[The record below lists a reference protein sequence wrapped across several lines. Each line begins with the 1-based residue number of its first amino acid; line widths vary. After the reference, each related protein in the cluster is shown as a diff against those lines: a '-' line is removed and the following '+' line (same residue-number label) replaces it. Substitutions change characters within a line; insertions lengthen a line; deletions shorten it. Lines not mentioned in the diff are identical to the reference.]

1 MTAKRFGCVLWLV
14 LTGIPLH
21 AQFARE
27 ARTAVSAALKV
38 SVKPPPQGARAG
50 DPVEI
55 SVQLQNG
62 KSEPATMPKATQVE
76 IQLLGTSSEVVQKGT
91 CQIKAGVADG
101 KCVVQAPKAGLYK
114 IRARPD
120 NRELLEGT
128 GYVLIRAPSGRTKA
142 DARAPN
148 WTERASEERF
158 LLLTVAY
165 QGPGGTAPASGSA
178 ANCSATQS
186 RSRAKVILTINEGGE
201 AGGAFRASLESATIQ
216 AFFQADDG
224 GSAPS
229 NVLVWLSPDHG
240 ELDHEPLII
249 PKCSISG
256 EAHLSSKYPVQAS
269 VIYTVVP
276 ANYAVD
282 APAALRASFVRPI
295 VGIGIIP
302 KGTQTLSLIDRGPI
316 VAQFFDIDGDTI
328 PTDSERTVTFV
339 SDNSSISTKQ
349 QSVVLKPGDLSAQ
362 TEILPF
368 WLGTGSIFVTTDRL
382 KSPDPPHR
390 VEVVGKTVIAVCLLG
405 GLAGGLVLFFV
416 SGGSLYSRLV
426 VGVVAGIVL
435 AWAYVF
441 GILPKVD
448 GVVAHNYISVFVASI
463 LGGYLGIKTFDL
475 VLKRFGWG
483 A

>member
-1 MTAKRFGCVLWLV
+1 MTAKRFGCVLSLV
-14 LTGIPLH
+14 LAGIPLH
-21 AQFARE
+21 AQFAKE

-55 SVQLQNG
+55 GVQLQNG
-62 KSEPATMPKATQVE
+62 MSQPATMPKETQVE
-76 IQLLGTSSEVVQKGT
+76 IQLLGSSGEIVQKGI
-91 CQIKAGVADG
+91 CKINAGVADG
-101 KCVVQAPKAGLYK
+101 KCVIQAPKAGLYK

-128 GYVLIRAPSGRTKA
+128 GYVLIRARSSRTKA
-142 DARAPN
+142 PGQALIRQ
-148 WTERASEERF
+148 ERASEERF

-165 QGPGGTAPASGSA
+165 QDPGGPVAAGGSA
-178 ANCSATQS
+178 GNCSATRS
-186 RSRAKVILTINEGGE
+186 RSHAKVILTINEGGE

-216 AFFQADDG
+216 AFFEADDG

-229 NVLVWLSPDHG
+229 NILVWLSPDHG
-240 ELDHEPLII
+240 ALDHEPLII
-249 PKCSISG
+249 PRCSISG
-256 EAHLSSKYPVQAS
+256 EAHLSSKYPVLAS

-276 ANYAVD
+276 ASYAVE
-282 APAALRASFVRPI
+282 APPTLRASFVRPI
-295 VGIGIIP
+295 IGIGIVP

-316 VAQFFDIDGDTI
+316 VAQFFDLDGNTI
-328 PTDSERTVTFV
+328 PTDSARTVTFV

-349 QSVVLKPGDLSAQ
+349 QSVSLKAGDLSAQ

-382 KSPDPPHR
+382 KSPDPPHH

-426 VGVVAGIVL
+426 VGMVAGIVL
-435 AWAYVF
+435 SWAYVF
-441 GILPKVD
+441 GLLPKVD
-448 GVVAHNYISVFVASI
+448 GVVAHNYISVFVVSI

-475 VLKRFGWG
+475 ILKRFGWG
-483 A
+483 G

>member
-1 MTAKRFGCVLWLV
+1 
-14 LTGIPLH
+14 
-21 AQFARE
+21 
-27 ARTAVSAALKV
+27 
-38 SVKPPPQGARAG
+38 
-50 DPVEI
+50 
-55 SVQLQNG
+55 
-62 KSEPATMPKATQVE
+62 
-76 IQLLGTSSEVVQKGT
+76 
-91 CQIKAGVADG
+91 
-101 KCVVQAPKAGLYK
+101 
-114 IRARPD
+114 
-120 NRELLEGT
+120 
-128 GYVLIRAPSGRTKA
+128 
-142 DARAPN
+142 
-148 WTERASEERF
+148 
-158 LLLTVAY
+158 
-165 QGPGGTAPASGSA
+165 
-178 ANCSATQS
+178 
-186 RSRAKVILTINEGGE
+186 LTINEGGE
-201 AGGAFRASLESATIQ
+201 ADGAFRASLEFATIQ

-240 ELDHEPLII
+240 EVDHQPLVI

-256 EAHLSSKYPVQAS
+256 EAHLSSKYPVHTS

-276 ANYAVD
+276 ASYAVE

-339 SDNSSISTKQ
+339 SDNSFISTRQ
-349 QSVVLKPGDLSAQ
+349 QTVAMKPGDLSAQ

-390 VEVVGKTVIAVCLLG
+390 VEVVGLTVIAVCLIG

-416 SGGSLYSRLV
+416 SGGSLHSRLI

-441 GILPKVD
+441 GLLPKVD
-448 GVVAHNYISVFVASI
+448 GVVAHNYISVFVVSI

-475 VLKRFGWG
+475 ILKRFGWG
-483 A
+483 D

>member
-1 MTAKRFGCVLWLV
+1 MTANRFGCLISLAVAI
-14 LTGIPLH
+14 IPLH
-21 AQFARE
+21 AQFAKE
-27 ARTAVSAALKV
+27 AQTAVSAALKV

-50 DPVEI
+50 DPVEFG
-55 SVQLQNG
+55 VQLQNG
-62 KSEPATMPKATQVE
+62 KSQPATMPKETQIE
-76 IQLLGTSSEVVQKGT
+76 IQLLGSSGEVVQKGS
-91 CQIKAGVADG
+91 CQIKAGAADG

-128 GYVLIRAPSGRTKA
+128 GYVLIRAVNGRKKA
-142 DARAPN
+142 AASAP
-148 WTERASEERF
+148 TRQKIASEERF
-158 LLLTVAY
+158 ILLAVAY
-165 QGPGGTAPASGSA
+165 QDPGGATAPASGSP
-178 ANCSATQS
+178 ANCGAA
-186 RSRAKVILTINEGGE
+186 RSPAKVILTINEGGE

-224 GSAPS
+224 GPAPS
-229 NVLVWLSPDHG
+229 NILVWLSPDHG
-240 ELDHEPLII
+240 ALDHQPLII

-269 VIYTVVP
+269 VLYTVVP
-276 ANYAVD
+276 ASYAVE
-282 APAALRASFVRPI
+282 APPALKASFVRPI

-328 PTDSERTVTFV
+328 PTDSARTVTFV

-349 QSVVLKPGDLSAQ
+349 QSVTLKSGDLSAE

-390 VEVVGKTVIAVCLLG
+390 VEVVGLTVIMVCLLG

-441 GILPKVD
+441 GLLPKVD
-448 GVVAHNYISVFVASI
+448 GVVAHNYISVFVVSI

-475 VLKRFGWG
+475 ILKRFGWG

>member
-1 MTAKRFGCVLWLV
+1 MTARRFGCALTLV
-14 LTGIPLH
+14 LASIPLH
-21 AQFARE
+21 AQFAKE
-27 ARTAVSAALKV
+27 ARTAVNAALKV
-38 SVKPPPQGARAG
+38 SVKPPQQGAREG
-50 DPVEI
+50 DRVEFG
-55 SVQLQNG
+55 VQLQNG
-62 KSEPATMPKATQVE
+62 RSQPATIPRETQVE
-76 IQLLGTSSEVVQKGT
+76 IQLLGSSGEVVQKGT
-91 CQIKAGVADG
+91 CKIKAGVADG

-114 IRARPD
+114 IRARTD
-120 NRELLEGT
+120 NRELPEGT
-128 GYVLIRAPSGRTKA
+128 GYVLIRAAGGRKKVDVQVPSQ
-142 DARAPN
+142 
-148 WTERASEERF
+148 WERPSQGQFR
-158 LLLTVAY
+158 LLAVAY
-165 QGPGGTAPASGSA
+165 QGPGGPATGPA

-240 ELDHEPLII
+240 EVDHQPLVI

-256 EAHLSSKYPVQAS
+256 EAHLSSKYPVHTS

-276 ANYAVD
+276 AGYAVE

-302 KGTQTLSLIDRGPI
+302 KGTQTLSLVDRGPI

-339 SDNSSISTKQ
+339 SDNSFISTKQ
-349 QSVVLKPGDLSAQ
+349 QTVALKPGDLSAQ

-390 VEVVGKTVIAVCLLG
+390 VEVVGLTVISVCLIG

-416 SGGSLYSRLV
+416 SGGSLYSRLI

-441 GILPKVD
+441 GLLPKVD
-448 GVVAHNYISVFVASI
+448 GVVAHNYISVFVVSI

-475 VLKRFGWG
+475 ILKRFGWG
-483 A
+483 D

>member
-1 MTAKRFGCVLWLV
+1 MTAKRFGCLLSLV
-14 LTGIPLH
+14 LLVLVIPLH

-27 ARTAVSAALKV
+27 AQTAVNAALKV
-38 SVKPPPQGARAG
+38 SVKPPPRGARAG
-50 DPVEI
+50 DPIEF

-62 KSEPATMPKATQVE
+62 KSQPATMPKETQIE
-76 IQLLGTSSEVVQKGT
+76 IQLLGSSGEVVQKGA
-91 CQIKAGVADG
+91 CQIKAGVADA
-101 KCVVQAPKAGLYK
+101 KCVVQAPEAGLYK

-128 GYVLIRAPSGRTKA
+128 GYVLIRAPTGRKKVA
-142 DARAPN
+142 ALAPN
-148 WTERASEERF
+148 RMQGDSKERF

-165 QGPGGTAPASGSA
+165 QAPEARAPTSGSA
-178 ANCSATQS
+178 ANCGAA

-240 ELDHEPLII
+240 ALDHQPLII

-276 ANYAVD
+276 ASYAVE
-282 APAALRASFVRPI
+282 APAALKASFVRPI

-349 QSVVLKPGDLSAQ
+349 QSVNLKPGDLSAE

-368 WLGTGSIFVTTDRL
+368 WLGTGLIFVTTDRL

-390 VEVVGKTVIAVCLLG
+390 VEVVGLTVIVVCLLG

-426 VGVVAGIVL
+426 VGVVAGVVL

-441 GILPKVD
+441 GLLPKVD
-448 GVVAHNYISVFVASI
+448 GVVAHNYISVFVVSI

-475 VLKRFGWG
+475 ILKRFGWG

>member
-1 MTAKRFGCVLWLV
+1 MTARRFGCALTLV
-14 LTGIPLH
+14 LVGIPLH

-27 ARTAVSAALKV
+27 ARTAINAALKV
-38 SVKPPPQGARAG
+38 SVKPPPQGAREG
-50 DPVEI
+50 DPVEFGI
-55 SVQLQNG
+55 QLQNG
-62 KSEPATMPKATQVE
+62 KSQPATMPKDTQVE
-76 IQLLGTSSEVVQKGT
+76 IQLLGSAGEVVRKGT
-91 CQIKAGVADG
+91 CKIIAGVADG

-114 IRARPD
+114 IRTRTD
-120 NRELLEGT
+120 NRELPEGT
-128 GYVLIRAPSGRTKA
+128 GYVLIRAAGGRKKV
-142 DARAPN
+142 DLQVPN
-148 WTERASEERF
+148 QRERPAERLAF
-158 LLLTVAY
+158 LTVAY
-165 QGPGGTAPASGSA
+165 QHPGGPAPATRSA
-178 ANCSATQS
+178 GNCSATQS

-201 AGGAFRASLESATIQ
+201 TGGAFRASLESATIQ

-229 NVLVWLSPDHG
+229 NILVWLSPDHG
-240 ELDHEPLII
+240 EVDHQPLII

-256 EAHLSSKYPVQAS
+256 EAHLSSKYPVHAS

-276 ANYAVD
+276 ATYAVE

-339 SDNSSISTKQ
+339 SDNSFISTKQ
-349 QSVVLKPGDLSAQ
+349 QSVTLKAGDLSAQ

-390 VEVVGKTVIAVCLLG
+390 VEVVGRTVMAVCLLG

-441 GILPKVD
+441 GLLPKVD
-448 GVVAHNYISVFVASI
+448 GVVAHNYISVFVVSI

-475 VLKRFGWG
+475 ILKRFGWG
-483 A
+483 D